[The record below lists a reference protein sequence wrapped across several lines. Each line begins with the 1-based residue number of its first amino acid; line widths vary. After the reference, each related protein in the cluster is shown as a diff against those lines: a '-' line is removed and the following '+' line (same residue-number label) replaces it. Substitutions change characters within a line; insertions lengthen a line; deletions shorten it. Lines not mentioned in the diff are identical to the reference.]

1 MATLSNLPVKFFA
14 LMSPDQRFELVRELR
29 TLRRVPTTSGR
40 RKPAAAIKK
49 KTAAPKSVDRQVE
62 NLSSEQLVR
71 LLELLENAS

>member
-1 MATLSNLPVKFFA
+1 MATLSNLPVRFFA
-14 LMSPDQRFELVRELR
+14 LMSPDQRFDLVRELR

-40 RKPAAAIKK
+40 YKPPAAAKK
-49 KTAAPKSVDRQVE
+49 KTAAKSVDRQVE